1 MQGGMEAIY
10 DDVARSSLGF
20 LAFAPQLAARGTM
33 FSARGRVGLTGQASP
48 SPAGTKEGDLYE

>member
-1 MQGGMEAIY
+1 MEAIY